1 MNRAPNLAPRAA
13 GFATALPLFACALLV
28 AIVAACS
35 RPEPG
40 TYKTPEEAVAAA
52 EALIGAGDDAKTEEV
67 FGPGS
72 ADLFRSGD
80 VDEDRQLGQRVKAM
94 IAEKVA
100 FEEFDENTRI
110 ALFGDA
116 AWPFPIPLVRTGKR
130 WRFDTATG
138 RDELL
143 NRRIGYFEL
152 WTLTSLQEYV
162 DAQNEYVAQGR
173 DGNPPA
179 FAQRFFSSEGKR
191 DGLYWPP
198 VEGEPAS
205 PLGDLMAAAAATE
218 GEAQP
223 FNGYHYRILKGQGE
237 HAFGGARSYLDG
249 RGLMT
254 GGFAAIAW
262 PAEYGSSG
270 IMTFQ
275 VSHHDIVF
283 QKDLGAETDT
293 LARAIEVFD
302 PDPSWE
308 PTVDSLYGLE
318 DLAREI
324 GTVEEE
330 AEAAETEGAEGEAE
344 QTEGGEPNG
353 E

>member
-1 MNRAPNLAPRAA
+1 MPAPRNPPAILAPPAA
-13 GFATALPLFACALLV
+13 GSATALPLFACVLSL
-28 AIVAACS
+28 AILAACS

-40 TYKTPEEAVAAA
+40 TYRTPEEAVAAA

-72 ADLFRSGD
+72 AELFRSGD
-80 VDEDRQLGQRVKAM
+80 DDEDRRLGERVKAL

-100 FEEFDENTRI
+100 FEDFDENTRV
-110 ALFGDA
+110 AVFGEA
-116 AWPFPIPLVRTGKR
+116 AWPFPIPLVRVGKR
-130 WRFDTATG
+130 WRFDTEAG
-138 RDELL
+138 REELL

-162 DAQNEYVAQGR
+162 DAQNEYAAEGH
-173 DGNPPA
+173 DGNPRA
-179 FAQRFFSSEGKR
+179 FAQRFMSSEGRR
-191 DGLYWPP
+191 DGLFWPP
-198 VEGEPAS
+198 VEGEPSS
-205 PLGDLMAAAAATE
+205 PLGDLMAAAGVTE

-223 FNGYHYRILKGQGE
+223 FNGYHYRILTGQGE

-249 RGLMT
+249 RGQMT
-254 GGFAAIAW
+254 GGFAAKAW

-270 IMTFQ
+270 VMTFL

-283 QKDLGAETDT
+283 QKDLGPETDT

-308 PTVDSLYGLE
+308 PTADTLTDLE
-318 DLAREI
+318 DLEWP
-324 GTVEEE
+324 VEEE
-330 AEAAETEGAEGEAE
+330 ADEEADEEAEGEE
-344 QTEGGEPNG
+344 ETGE